1 MKFLLPFLW
10 GWWLFLSA
18 AATAEPIRAG
28 YFPFWAT
35 YSHSYHINDV
45 PAERLTHLIYAYA
58 NISPAGEV
66 ILGDKYADVDRI
78 YPDDSAIGGRRGNFN
93 QLRKL
98 QLRHPHLQSVIAIG
112 GWSYS
117 ENFAIA
123 AEQPEKFA
131 QSVADFVKQY
141 GFNGVELD
149 WRAPVMKYRGQPA
162 QPQQREQYFELIKAT
177 RTALTQLSQVSGQTY
192 SLSVT
197 LSADAQMMP
206 NWPLP
211 EMQHYVD
218 FISLLSIDFHGRWNQ
233 TTGHYVPLY
242 APAGELSVS
251 SAVTRYFAL
260 GGQNDKLVLILA
272 SQGTAWQG
280 VKQAGVGQATV
291 GVPLGTW
298 DNDQTG
304 PTGVFSQQDIQGFKD
319 DPSWQQGWD
328 KDAKAAWLFHP
339 QQQIWLSYDSSEGIG
354 AKLDYA
360 NSQQLAGTALWTL
373 SGDAIGNASVLRQI
387 HQFDNYGYS
396 LWLDVKPWLLWII
409 VAIGGLGLLALIAN
423 QFKRRRH
430 ALAPISLPD
439 LVSMLEQAGAGNQD
453 IPEPIQQLVA
463 KLQVWQ
469 QQALAVESN
478 QQESTFN
485 VANIESKR
493 DILPVWQQSRSVE
506 GLHQE
511 LVSWFSRHPGVKSA
525 AVYQGERQ
533 IAASETQE
541 QSENDQS
548 IQLLLNDLDA
558 CVLQLEVSPEHSNE
572 AHFRHLTDQLGQCR
586 QYLMQLC
593 RQPQLLSELHT
604 IAQAKEK
611 LRYIKA
617 ERGYSGLYLDGQAE
631 PSYILMRLT
640 GIKLYFDNQTLLQ
653 VHRSWLV
660 NPSRVVG
667 LEKMVKAKW
676 QLRLDTG
683 EVVPVS
689 KSYVQWIQQHFP
701 HWWQQR
707 A

>member
-1 MKFLLPFLW
+1 MA
-10 GWWLFLSA
+10 G
-18 AATAEPIRAG
+18 TVGAEPIRAG

-35 YSHSYHINDV
+35 YSHSYHVNDV

-58 NISPAGEV
+58 NVSASGEV

-98 QLRHPHLQSVIAIG
+98 HLRHPDLQRFIAIG

-117 ENFAIA
+117 KHFAVA
-123 AEQPEKFA
+123 AEQPEQFA
-131 QSVADFVKQY
+131 ASVARFVEQY
-141 GFNGVELD
+141 EFDGVELD
-149 WRAPVMKYRGQPA
+149 WRSPVMQHRGEVA
-162 QPQQREQYFELIKAT
+162 KPQQRQQYLELIKAT
-177 RTALTQLSQVSGQTY
+177 RAALDNLSRTSGQSY
-192 SLSVT
+192 GLSVT

-218 FISLLSIDFHGRWNQ
+218 FISLLSIDFHGRWNKN
-233 TTGHYVPLY
+233 TGHYVPLY
-242 APAGELSVS
+242 ASAGELSVS
-251 SAVTRYFAL
+251 SAITRFYGL

-272 SQGTAWQG
+272 SQGTGWQG
-280 VKQAGVGQATV
+280 VTQPGVGQATT

-304 PTGVFSQQDIQGFKD
+304 PTGVFSQQDIQGFIAD
-319 DPSWQQGWD
+319 ADWQQGWD
-328 KDAKAAWLFHP
+328 EDAKAAWLFHP
-339 QQQIWLSYDSSEGIG
+339 QQQIWLSYDSKEAID

-360 NSQQLAGTALWTL
+360 HSQRLAGTALWTL
-373 SGDAIGNASVLRQI
+373 SGDAVGHASVLRQI
-387 HQFDNYGYS
+387 HQFDDYGHS
-396 LWLDVKPWLLWII
+396 LWLDVKPWLTWILL
-409 VAIGGLGLLALIAN
+409 AIGALGLLLGVIYRV
-423 QFKRRRH
+423 KRQH
-430 ALAPISLPD
+430 DLAPPLSLPD
-439 LVSMLEQAGAGNQD
+439 LVTLLEQNKLTDQAT
-453 IPEPIQQLVA
+453 PEPIQQLVA
-463 KLQVWQ
+463 KLQAWQ
-469 QQALAVESN
+469 QGTLAKEPDSPG
-478 QQESTFN
+478 STSV
-485 VANIESKR
+485 VAQMEPKR

-533 IAASETQE
+533 IAASETRE
-541 QSENDQS
+541 QSESDHS
-548 IQLLLNDLDA
+548 IQLLLDDLDA

-572 AHFRHLTDQLGQCR
+572 AHFRQLTDQLGQCR

-593 RQPQLLSELHT
+593 RQPQLLGELHT

-617 ERGYSGLYLDGQAE
+617 ERGYSGLYLDGQTE

-640 GIKLYFDNQTLLQ
+640 GIKLYFDNQALLQ

-660 NPSRVVG
+660 NPNRVVC
-667 LEKMVKAKW
+667 LEKLVKAKW

>member
-1 MKFLLPFLW
+1 MKFLFPCLLGLCLW
-10 GWWLFLSA
+10 TIGSVS
-18 AATAEPIRAG
+18 AEPIRAG

-35 YSHSYHINDV
+35 YSHSYHVNDV

-58 NISPAGEV
+58 NISETGEV
-66 ILGDKYADVDRI
+66 VLGDKYADVDRI

-98 QLRHPHLQSVIAIG
+98 QLRHPHLQSFIAIG
-112 GWSYS
+112 GWNYS
-117 ENFAIA
+117 THFGVA

-131 QSVADFVKQY
+131 QSVARFVEQY

-149 WRAPVMKYRGQPA
+149 WRSPVMQQSGQLA
-162 QPQQREQYFELIKAT
+162 KPQQREQYFSLIKAT
-177 RTALTQLSQVSGQTY
+177 RAALDQLGLATGKSYG
-192 SLSVT
+192 LSVT
-197 LSADAQMMP
+197 LFADPELMP

-211 EMQHYVD
+211 EMQSYVD

-233 TTGHYVPLY
+233 ITKHYAPLY

-251 SAVTRYFAL
+251 SAITLFNEL
-260 GGQNDKLVLILA
+260 GGQSDKLVMILA

-280 VKQAGVGQATV
+280 VEQPSVNQATT

-298 DNDQTG
+298 DNEQLG
-304 PTGVFSQQDIQGFKD
+304 ATGVFSQQDIQGFKS
-319 DPSWQQGWD
+319 DPNWQQGWD
-328 KDAKAAWLFHP
+328 DNAKSAWLFHP
-339 QQQIWLSYDSSEGIG
+339 QQHIWLSYDSHEGIS
-354 AKLDYA
+354 AKLDYVK
-360 NSQQLAGTALWTL
+360 SKQLAGTALWSL
-373 SGDAIGNASVLRQI
+373 SGDASGHASVLRQI
-387 HQFDNYGYS
+387 HQHDAYWHS
-396 LWLDVKPWLLWII
+396 LWLDIKPWLLWFI
-409 VAIGGLGLLALIAN
+409 VALGIIGLVVGAVYR
-423 QFKRRRH
+423 FKPRGH
-430 ALAPISLPD
+430 ALAPMSLPD
-439 LVSMLEQAGAGNQD
+439 LVTMLEQGGKVSQD
-453 IPEPIQQLVA
+453 VPEPLQQLVA

-469 QQALAVESN
+469 QQALATSEA
-478 QQESTFN
+478 ST
-485 VANIESKR
+485 VSSLDSKP

-533 IAASETQE
+533 IAVSETQE
-541 QSENDQS
+541 QNENDHS

-558 CVLQLEVSPEHSNE
+558 CVLQLQVSPEHSNE
-572 AHFRHLTDQLGQCR
+572 AHFRQLTDQLGQCR

-593 RQPQLLSELHT
+593 RQPQLLGELHT

-631 PSYILMRLT
+631 PSYILLRLT
-640 GIKLYFDNQTLLQ
+640 GIKLYFDNQALLQ

-660 NPSRVVG
+660 NPNRVVC
-667 LEKMVKAKW
+667 LEKLVKAKW

-689 KSYVQWIQQHFP
+689 KSYLQWIQQHFP